1 MSAHAGLRTDSNRA
15 EHSTAPRRRI
25 ARWRAP
31 VALGGVV
38 AGLVAGQLAA
48 IAVVMAAGGRKA
60 PAEIDGL
67 AAVVAALVLLGVVW
81 AVAHKGAN
89 PLTAATMGVRRT
101 AFWPALGWALAIMAG
116 VAAAE
121 GLYLTLTGAGASEE
135 AAAVGGRMST
145 AAALLLVAGVAVLVP
160 IAEEVAFRGYLFP
173 ALTRW
178 SGPWTAAIIAAL
190 LFGAAHVLAY
200 PPEVLPALTF
210 FGFGAC
216 LLYWM
221 TGSLLPCIG
230 LHALNNGVVIAVTT
244 DVPPGVVAVALLA
257 PVIALALCWPFARER
272 ASEVQPTK

>member
-1 MSAHAGLRTDSNRA
+1 M
-15 EHSTAPRRRI
+15 

-31 VALGGVV
+31 EALGGVV
-38 AGLVAGQLAA
+38 AGLVAGQAA
-48 IAVVMAAGGRKA
+48 AFAVVLAAGGRRA
-60 PAEIDGL
+60 PEAVDGL
-67 AAVVAALVLLGVVW
+67 AAVAGAVVLFLIVW
-81 AVAHKGAN
+81 AVAHRGAN

-101 AFWPALGWALAIMAG
+101 AFWPALGWALAIMVG
-116 VAAAE
+116 VVAAE
-121 GLYLTLTGAGASEE
+121 SLYLLLSGAGAQEE
-135 AAAVGGRMST
+135 AAAAGGQMGVG
-145 AAALLLVAGVAVLVP
+145 AALLLVLGVAVLVP

-178 SGPWTAAIIAAL
+178 SGPWTAAVIAAI

-216 LLYWM
+216 LLYWF

-230 LHALNNGVVIAVTT
+230 LHALNNGLVIAVTT
-244 DVPPGVVAVALLA
+244 DVPAGVIALAVLA

-272 ASEVQPTK
+272 ASEVEVQEVQPTP